1 MTTTATAQQHHPA
14 KDHDVVAIGHAIVD
28 VLVQID
34 PALLQELGLTKG
46 TMSLVNAQQAEALY
60 DRLGPAVETSGGSAA
75 NTVAGLASL
84 GGVGG
89 FIGRVCDDQLGRIFR
104 HDIKAL
110 GITYDVL
117 PCQEGPPTGRCLVLI
132 TPDADRT
139 MCTDVG
145 CSKLLSAGEVDMAL
159 VQRSRVLY
167 LEGYLFDDT
176 HAKDAFRHAATAA
189 RAAGTQV
196 ALSLSDVFCVQ
207 RHHGDFLAMVN
218 NHVDILFANEAEITA
233 LLEVESCE
241 EAVLQ
246 LQDRGIVAAVT
257 RAAQGSVVLQG
268 QARHTIQALRLGEV
282 VDSTGAGDLYAA
294 GFLHGY
300 TRQLP
305 LADCGRIGSLAAAE
319 VIGHVGP
326 RPRTSLQTLL
336 QQQLPHLAA

>member
-1 MTTTATAQQHHPA
+1 MTTAPAQQHHPA

-28 VLVQID
+28 ILVRID
-34 PALLQELGLTKG
+34 PALLQELGLAKG

-60 DRLGPAVETSGGSAA
+60 DRLGAGVETSGGSAA
-75 NTVAGLASL
+75 NTIAGLASL
-84 GGVGG
+84 GSCTG
-89 FIGRVCDDQLGRIFR
+89 FIGRVRDDQLGRIFS

-110 GITYDVL
+110 GITYDLL
-117 PCQEGPPTGRCLVLI
+117 PIPDGPPTARCLVLI

-139 MCTDVG
+139 MCTDIG
-145 CSKLLSAGEVDMAL
+145 CSRLLNAGDVDMAL
-159 VQRSRVLY
+159 VQRSKVLY

-176 HAKDAFRHAATAA
+176 HAKDAFRQAAAAA
-189 RAAGTQV
+189 RVAGTQV
-196 ALSLSDVFCVQ
+196 ALSLSDAFCVQ
-207 RHHGDFLAMVN
+207 RHHSDFLAMVN
-218 NHVDILFANEAEITA
+218 SHVDILFANEAEIKA

-246 LQDRGIVAAVT
+246 LQDRRIVAAVT

-268 QARHTIQALRLGEV
+268 QARHNIQALQLGEV

-305 LADCGRIGSLAAAE
+305 LVDCGRIGSLAAAE
-319 VIGHVGP
+319 VIGHIGP
-326 RPRTSLQTLL
+326 RPHTSLQTLL
-336 QQQLPHLAA
+336 QQQQPHLAV